1 MRFKK
6 SLHEM
11 NDRREVRWQA
21 PGPEKH
27 RLLQVRNLN
36 YAEGALPTAKRNG
49 PMLKT
54 RQYESAIPLRLRA
67 AILTMIAV
75 LAVAPRF
82 ASAADKPA
90 SQAAASALDQCEIY
104 PLAVNTA
111 WIYRSG
117 PLEVREKVAKHEEI
131 QGELCAR
138 IETFYDDRV
147 VSFEHLAVRS
157 DGVYRVATG
166 GKLIEPPIKMISLP
180 AKPGV
185 KWTVA
190 SSVGGQAV
198 RGEFS
203 SSEGSF
209 HLRSPRG
216 DQDQTLKTY
225 RVSGEHFQ
233 AGGEAVSFTYDFVP
247 QYGKVRQTAKAHGL
261 ETTLELRDMSSPQ
274 QTPTR
279 TASGGAIYIR

>member
-1 MRFKK
+1 MF
-6 SLHEM
+6 
-11 NDRREVRWQA
+11 
-21 PGPEKH
+21 
-27 RLLQVRNLN
+27 
-36 YAEGALPTAKRNG
+36 
-49 PMLKT
+49 KT
-54 RQYESAIPLRLRA
+54 RQYEAAIPFRTRA
-67 AILTMIAV
+67 GILTVIAV
-75 LAVAPRF
+75 LAIAPRLVS
-82 ASAADKPA
+82 SADNPA
-90 SQAAASALDQCEIY
+90 TSQAAASALDQCEIY
-104 PLAVNTA
+104 PLGVNTV

-131 QGELCAR
+131 QGQLCAR

-147 VSFEHLAVRS
+147 VSFEHLTVRS

-166 GKLIEPPIKMISLP
+166 GKPIEPPLKIISLP

-190 SSVGGQAV
+190 SSIAGQAV
-198 RGEFS
+198 RGEFV
-203 SSEGSF
+203 SSEGTF

-225 RVSGEHFQ
+225 RVTGEHFQ
-233 AGGEAVSFTYDFVP
+233 AGGESVTFTCDFVP

-261 ETTLELRDMSSPQ
+261 ETTLELRDISTPQ

-279 TASGGAIYIR
+279 TAAGGTLYIR